1 MSGDYVTKSKTD
13 QIASQIEEL
22 KPPSPW
28 PGANAR
34 LLGLGVG
41 LPVSALDRLAN
52 FSAEEFERF
61 TLEWASDYLAVKRP
75 EIVEVQQRGGAGD
88 KGRDVI
94 AWHDPNTAPVRKWTL
109 YQCKHHASAL
119 GSGAAAAEIAK
130 VLHYSHRGDY
140 TFPEEYHFVTHKGV
154 TSPFQDLLDQPE
166 DLRNFII
173 DNWDR
178 HCRSKIHK
186 DPVELTTELEAYI
199 ASVPFTAFR
208 AKQPL
213 TLLNEHAQTRYHL
226 TVFGAPLID
235 RPKPPDPP
243 SEVAPGENKYISQL
257 MEVISADIGYTV
269 SNMKDLLHS
278 EKHRRLFD
286 RSRLTFYHAEGL
298 KELARDHMA
307 DIVFFDTLLKEFHD
321 GLYHWH
327 TSEPDG
333 YPRLIQT
340 VKASQNIQLSKH
352 ALEPHVVPNDREG
365 MCHQMANEGQ
375 VRWCDK

>member
-1 MSGDYVTKSKTD
+1 MTKSRSD
-13 QIASQIEEL
+13 QTARQVNVL
-22 KPPSPW
+22 QAPTPW

-41 LPVSALDRLAN
+41 LPISALDRLAN
-52 FSAEEFERF
+52 FSAAEFERF

-94 AWHDPNTAPVRKWTL
+94 AWHDPNVVPARKWTL
-109 YQCKHHASAL
+109 YQCKHYSSAL
-119 GSGAAAAEIAK
+119 GAGTAAAEIGK
-130 VLHYSHRGDY
+130 VLFYSHRGDY
-140 TFPEEYHFVTHKGV
+140 TFPEEYHFITHKGV
-154 TSPFQDLLDQPE
+154 TSPFQDMLDQPE
-166 DLRNFII
+166 DLRRFII
-173 DNWDR
+173 DKWDE
-178 HCRSKIHK
+178 HCRSKICK
-186 DPVELTTELEAYI
+186 TPIELTTELKAHIER
-199 ASVPFTAFR
+199 VPFTVFR

-213 TLLNEHAQTRYHL
+213 SLLSEHAQTKYHL
-226 TVFGAPLID
+226 TVFGAPLIE
-235 RPKPPDPP
+235 RPKPPTPP
-243 SEVAPGENKYISQL
+243 SEVEPGENEYVMQL
-257 MEVISADIGYTV
+257 MEVISADIGYAVTT
-269 SNMKDLLHS
+269 SSDFLHS

-298 KELARDHMA
+298 KELARDQMA
-307 DIVFFDTLLKEFHD
+307 DIAFFDTLLQEFND

-327 TSEPDG
+327 TGEPDG
-333 YPRLIQT
+333 YSRLIQT

-352 ALEPHVVPNDREG
+352 ALEPHILPNDREG